1 MSDANIKV
9 TAKRKFRIFNPTSLD
24 GIVQTWNVDLNGLL
38 SGELRTDSAL
48 ANPKPRAEFDAT
60 AQIVA
65 SDGHRTHNLEV
76 TDVRENGDGSFI
88 DRQNLLR
95 SEILEPGKE
104 YEVVVSLRTQA
115 FVPGRQALS
124 HKSAQADF
132 FRRRSRTSA
141 LGLCN
146 SER

>member
-1 MSDANIKV
+1 MGTI
-9 TAKRKFRIFNPTSLD
+9 
-24 GIVQTWNVDLNGLL
+24 
-38 SGELRTDSAL
+38 
-48 ANPKPRAEFDAT
+48 
-60 AQIVA
+60 
-65 SDGHRTHNLEV
+65 THNLEV

-115 FVPGRQALS
+115 FVPRHQALS

-132 FRRRSRTSA
+132 FRR
-141 LGLCN
+141 
-146 SER
+146 